1 MNTLRQIDDV
11 RTINELEAQLDNAL
25 GSVEMIRR
33 EIIAA
38 TTAIEQQN
46 PFELMVALAYAQKKI
61 REAMHFAIAAQE
73 HAIFEI
79 KKEAQRIA

>member
-1 MNTLRQIDDV
+1 MKTLRQIDDV

-46 PFELMVALAYAQKKI
+46 PFDLMVALAYAQNKI

-73 HAIFEI
+73 HAILEI
-79 KKEAQRIA
+79 KKDAQRIA

>member
-25 GSVEMIRR
+25 GSI
-33 EIIAA
+33 EIIEREMKAA
-38 TTAIEQQN
+38 RAAVSIEN
-46 PFELMVALAYAQKKI
+46 PFELMVALAYAQNKI

-73 HAIFEI
+73 HAILEI
-79 KKEAQRIA
+79 KQEAQRIA